1 MMVSY
6 CQKVQKQ
13 FASRHTS
20 HTTIPCLAIRL
31 LRNIR
36 AAAAPI
42 RHLCNA
48 TLLASNRMS
57 YTVNH
62 TNEKLYKHEWM
73 NVQKEIFFNL
83 IWFYRST
90 KVWISIDFDYFSILN
105 TYLILILMNFHFF
118 GHFLKHCIIPQPLW

>member
-1 MMVSY
+1 MTWYPWRRHTVQTMLCWLSIVYHNGFRDLKKDLMMVSY

-20 HTTIPCLAIRL
+20 HTIPCLAIRL

-36 AAAAPI
+36 AAAAPLPI

-57 YTVNH
+57 H
-62 TNEKLYKHEWM
+62 SG
-73 NVQKEIFFNL
+73 Q
-83 IWFYRST
+83 
-90 KVWISIDFDYFSILN
+90 
-105 TYLILILMNFHFF
+105 
-118 GHFLKHCIIPQPLW
+118 